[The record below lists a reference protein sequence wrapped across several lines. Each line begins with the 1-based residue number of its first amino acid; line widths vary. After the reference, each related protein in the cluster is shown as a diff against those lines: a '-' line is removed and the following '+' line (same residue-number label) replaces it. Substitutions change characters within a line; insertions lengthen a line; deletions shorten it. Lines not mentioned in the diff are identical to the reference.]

1 MLNVMFENS
10 KGQKRI
16 IGAVENEE
24 LAFKVI
30 NDFLD
35 DHNYK
40 SYYQRTWKKDDKTT
54 VVDVGSHTEFFYIQ
68 EVWKMK
74 KFKENIAEGGIV
86 ALISIAILIGLGAIS
101 WLITCGIFYLIT
113 LCFSLEFS
121 WLTATGVWLVMILL
135 RSIFSVT
142 VKNKE

>member
-1 MLNVMFENS
+1 
-10 KGQKRI
+10 
-16 IGAVENEE
+16 
-24 LAFKVI
+24 
-30 NDFLD
+30 
-35 DHNYK
+35 
-40 SYYQRTWKKDDKTT
+40 
-54 VVDVGSHTEFFYIQ
+54 
-68 EVWKMK
+68 MK

-101 WLITCGIFYLIT
+101 WLITCGLFYLIT

>member
-1 MLNVMFENS
+1 
-10 KGQKRI
+10 
-16 IGAVENEE
+16 
-24 LAFKVI
+24 
-30 NDFLD
+30 
-35 DHNYK
+35 
-40 SYYQRTWKKDDKTT
+40 
-54 VVDVGSHTEFFYIQ
+54 
-68 EVWKMK
+68 MK

-113 LCFSLEFS
+113 LCFSLKFS

>member
-16 IGAVENEE
+16 IGTAETNDE
-24 LAFKVI
+24 AFKVI
-30 NDFLD
+30 NDFLT

-40 SYYQRTWKKDDKTT
+40 SYYTRTWKKDDKTT
-54 VVDVGSHTEFFYIQ
+54 VIDVGSHTEFFYIQ

-74 KFKENIAEGGIV
+74 NFKKNIAEGGII

-135 RSIFSVT
+135 KSIFNT
-142 VKNKE
+142 TNKNKE